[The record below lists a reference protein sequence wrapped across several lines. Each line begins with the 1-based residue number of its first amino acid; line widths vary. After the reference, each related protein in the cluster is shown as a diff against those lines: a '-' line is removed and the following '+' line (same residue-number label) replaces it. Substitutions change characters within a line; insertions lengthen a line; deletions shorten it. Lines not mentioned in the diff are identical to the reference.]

1 MIWTTWLLGVA
12 LQFEGQRLSA
22 SASTCESRDQCL
34 TESSA
39 LYKALV
45 GFTYR
50 TLEKLK
56 PLECHQACN
65 ADFLCQSFNYVM
77 LKETCEPNN
86 RTKDARPG
94 HSLPD
99 KDRFYVKRITN
110 RGTYTLFNK
119 LPSVFPAS
127 VLLLIMNFF
136 ITLSKWINTRIYVQR
151 SNGFSVHVKTV
162 FLSTFRTNKAKNG
175 SKIVLLWILAITNG
189 SKKNKNVRVTP
200 NLNISID
207 FKPAMVGQWLLQAG
221 LYFPPHRYAFLF
233 FLSVKLGSVRELA
246 AFSCHETAE
255 SDSENIASGNYWLKP
270 INSMAPPSLVY
281 RAMTPEGEISKLWLS
296 CIVPRN
302 LAKRGLFFCDKK
314 NGT

>member
-1 MIWTTWLLGVA
+1 MIWTTWLLGVV

-50 TLEKLK
+50 TLEKL
-56 PLECHQACN
+56 N
-65 ADFLCQSFNYVM
+65 VM
-77 LKETCEPNN
+77 
-86 RTKDARPG
+86 
-94 HSLPD
+94 S
-99 KDRFYVKRITN
+99 
-110 RGTYTLFNK
+110 
-119 LPSVFPAS
+119 
-127 VLLLIMNFF
+127 M
-136 ITLSKWINTRIYVQR
+136 
-151 SNGFSVHVKTV
+151 
-162 FLSTFRTNKAKNG
+162 
-175 SKIVLLWILAITNG
+175 
-189 SKKNKNVRVTP
+189 
-200 NLNISID
+200 
-207 FKPAMVGQWLLQAG
+207 WLLQAG